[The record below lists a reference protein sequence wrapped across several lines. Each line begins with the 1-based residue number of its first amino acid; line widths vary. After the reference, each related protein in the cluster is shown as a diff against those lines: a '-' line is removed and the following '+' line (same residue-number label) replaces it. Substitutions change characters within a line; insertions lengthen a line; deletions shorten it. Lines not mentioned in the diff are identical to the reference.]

1 VLFRSLGLL
10 GAAFGLGFV
19 VGPIITFIS
28 LALSQNDYH
37 VPAFVAA
44 AFSALSI
51 ALTWFW
57 LEESHGPEKR
67 GTDLAKT
74 AFSIGAIFKA
84 LGHPAVGLLLLLM
97 FAQQIAFGGFEQ
109 LLSLFTL
116 SRLGLNASGNA
127 IVFVFVGIIVVA
139 VQGGLI
145 GKWSRRWGDRKL
157 VYLGLATLAI
167 GLALTALTP
176 HQPVPWYSQAGLQAE
191 LAQHGGAAAHS
202 NPSAIGSVPIA
213 LPDDSNRG
221 WLGLIWLLIAMIPA
235 SIGGGILQPAINS
248 LITKRIEPHE
258 IGGTLGISAAL
269 LSGANALAPLIGGLI
284 FQAVGPSAPFWAWAI
299 TMAILLAAAS
309 LLIKPGREAQ
319 AAAGLARGGAAA
331 H

>member
-1 VLFRSLGLL
+1 
-10 GAAFGLGFV
+10 
-19 VGPIITFIS
+19 
-28 LALSQNDYH
+28 
-37 VPAFVAA
+37 
-44 AFSALSI
+44 
-51 ALTWFW
+51 
-57 LEESHGPEKR
+57 
-67 GTDLAKT
+67 
-74 AFSIGAIFKA
+74 
-84 LGHPAVGLLLLLM
+84 
-97 FAQQIAFGGFEQ
+97 
-109 LLSLFTL
+109 
-116 SRLGLNASGNA
+116 
-127 IVFVFVGIIVVA
+127 
-139 VQGGLI
+139 
-145 GKWSRRWGDRKL
+145 

-167 GLALTALTP
+167 GLAFTALTP

-191 LAQHGGAAAHS
+191 LTQHSGTAVHS
-202 NPSAIGSVPIA
+202 NPSAIGSVPIV

-299 TMAILLAAAS
+299 TMAILLAAAY

-319 AAAGLARGGAAA
+319 AATGLARGGAAA